1 MTHTVL
7 VIEDN
12 PANMKLSAMLLER
25 AGYATLRA
33 WNARDGLALAREHMP
48 RLVLMDVQLPGMDGL
63 EATRLLKTDPAT
75 RDIQIVALT
84 ALVMQEEQERI
95 RAAGCDGY
103 IAKPIDCKQFLAEV
117 SRWVPLGESTSE

>member
-1 MTHTVL
+1 MTPTVL

-33 WNARDGLALAREHMP
+33 WNAPDGLALAREHMP

-63 EATRLLKTDPAT
+63 EATRILKTDPAT
-75 RDIQIVALT
+75 RDIQVVALT
-84 ALVMQEEQERI
+84 AFVMKGEQERI

-103 IAKPIDCKQFLAEV
+103 IAKPIDYKQFLAEV
-117 SRWVPLGESTSE
+117 SRWLPLGESTSE